1 MANRKSTTPEVTKLP
16 PSNKKFDILDEDWKD
31 KFASAGTEDL
41 NLEIAKVAK
50 DQEALEKT
58 QDEDQDL
65 ASAKEQAKEAG
76 AVYRDGKKANR
87 AKIQWLVQVLGD
99 RGAE

>member
-1 MANRKSTTPEVTKLP
+1 MNKKSTEPKPTVLP

-31 KFASAGTEDL
+31 KFASATTEDL
-41 NLEIAKVAK
+41 NLEIAKTAK
-50 DQEALEKT
+50 DQEALEKV

-65 ASAKEQAKEAG
+65 ASLKEQVKTAMEP
-76 AVYRDGKKANR
+76 YRDGKKANR